1 MYYCQTEQYST
12 VMAILTD
19 IISIDTESAVSKY
32 RQIVLSVMK
41 AIDSGLLKT
50 GDKIPSINTICHNW
64 KLSRD
69 TVVIAY
75 NELKSLGIIASAPGK
90 GFYVSTTNIQLTNNI
105 FLLFDEL
112 NSFKED
118 LYNSFLE
125 NLPPEASADIYF
137 HYFNR
142 RVFDQLIAEAKGNYT
157 TFVVMPARFKNTL
170 PVLEQLSGRVI
181 ILDQLPDDLRGVY
194 PAIYQDFE
202 ADTYQALLSG
212 KELLMKYNRLIMVH
226 PGGKEPEGQW
236 MGFER
241 YCNENKVSHEIIHKL
256 KGRSIKGG
264 EAYIVTDDRD
274 LVWLMKE
281 AAKKGLKPGV
291 SIGIVSYNDKPL
303 KEVAGNNG
311 ITTISTDFK
320 QMGKTLAAMVSDRS
334 LIDIKNPSSLIIR
347 GSL

>member
-1 MYYCQTEQYST
+1 
-12 VMAILTD
+12 MAILTD

-32 RQIVLSVMK
+32 RQIVQSVMK
-41 AIDSGLLKT
+41 AIDGGRLKT
-50 GDKIPSINTICHNW
+50 GDKIPSINDICKNL

-90 GFYVSTTNIQLTNNI
+90 GFFVTTTNIRLTNNI

-125 NLPPEASADIYF
+125 NLNPEASADIYF

-142 RVFDQLIAEAKGNYT
+142 RFFDQLISEAKGNYT
-157 TFVVMPARFKNTL
+157 TFVIMPARFKNTL
-170 PVLEQLSGRVI
+170 PLLEQLSGRVI
-181 ILDQLPDDLRGVY
+181 ILDQLPDDLKGVF
-194 PAIYQDFE
+194 PSIFQDFE
-202 ADTYQALLSG
+202 TDTHQAMLSG
-212 KELLMKYNRLIMVH
+212 KELFKKYNRLVMVH

-236 MGFER
+236 MGFSR
-241 YCNENKVSHEIIHKL
+241 YCTENTIAHEIIHNL
-256 KGRSIKGG
+256 KGRTIKNG

-281 AAKKGLKPGV
+281 AGKHGLIPGKN
-291 SIGIVSYNDKPL
+291 IGIVSYNDKPL

-320 QMGKTLAAMVSDRS
+320 LMGKTLAAMVSDKS
-334 LIDIKNPSSLIIR
+334 FIEIKNPSSIIIR